1 MKIFKTSKD
10 LSSYLNELNV
20 EIGFVPT
27 MGGIH
32 EGHLSLIKISK
43 QRNLFTVCSI
53 FVNPNQF
60 NDKKD
65 LEKYPRTVEKDLE
78 LLSSVGCDLVF
89 LPSVEE
95 IYPDEDKR
103 VFEFGNLGLVME
115 AKHRKGHFNGV
126 AQVVTR
132 LFEIV
137 NPKIAFF
144 GLKDFQQ
151 YSIIKK
157 VVKEAQLNVIIEGCE
172 TIRENDGLAMSTR
185 NVNLSVEDR
194 QAATLIPQM
203 LNKAKEM
210 YHNNVDI
217 EIIKEEVQKAFF
229 ENNIYKLE
237 YFEISDVEN
246 LNSINKKTEKQ
257 EVVACI
263 AVFVGEVRLI
273 DNLIF

>member
-1 MKIFKTSKD
+1 MKIFKTSND
-10 LSSYLNELNV
+10 LSSYLNELNAEV
-20 EIGFVPT
+20 GFVPT

-32 EGHLSLIKISK
+32 EGHLSLIKTSK
-43 QRNLFTVCSI
+43 QRNLYTVCSV

-78 LLSSVGCDLVF
+78 LLNSAGCDVVF

-95 IYPDEDKR
+95 IYPSEDKR
-103 VFEFGNLGLVME
+103 VFEFGNLGLVLE
-115 AKHRKGHFNGV
+115 AKHRPGHFNGV

-132 LFEIV
+132 LFDIV

-157 VVKEAQLNVIIEGCE
+157 VVKEAKLNIVIEGCE
-172 TIRENDGLAMSTR
+172 TVREADGLAMSTR
-185 NVNLSVEDR
+185 NVNLTTEAR
-194 QAATLIPQM
+194 KAATLIPQM
-203 LNKAKEM
+203 LKKAKEL
-210 YHNNVDI
+210 YHKNVEIAEIKQEI
-217 EIIKEEVQKAFF
+217 ERAFSK
-229 ENNIYKLE
+229 NNIYQLE

-246 LNSINKKTEKQ
+246 LNSINKKTEQQ